1 MLKPGLARVPSQ
13 VHAFNKQVL
22 GLPCPDR
29 APGRALI
36 GLRRWTKVRHSN
48 RKILFIPG

>member
-1 MLKPGLARVPSQ
+1 VYVLRALLSLKPGLARVPSQ

-29 APGRALI
+29 APGRAL
-36 GLRRWTKVRHSN
+36 
-48 RKILFIPG
+48 